1 MHWKRVRSKK
11 SFSPAALRSMGSS
24 AVPATEETPPHP
36 SSFYGISK
44 QRAEE
49 HVKRLFNRFPTII
62 VRCGNVYG
70 YSKSMRFDA
79 VINRFMFDA
88 NFVNRITING
98 SGNQS
103 RAFIHINKVT
113 KMLAA
118 LLRAEVPS
126 GIYNLS
132 DRNFEIVEI
141 IEVLKKIYP
150 DLEYLFI
157 NQHITM
163 QELRSKNR
171 VAIFLHAA
179 SCFNT
184 GRRAERI

>member
-1 MHWKRVRSKK
+1 MVAPLFR
-11 SFSPAALRSMGSS
+11 P
-24 AVPATEETPPHP
+24 TEETPPHP
-36 SSFYGISK
+36 TSFYGISK

-49 HVKRLFNRFPTII
+49 HVRRLFNRFPTII

-132 DRNFEIVEI
+132 DKNFEIVEI

-163 QELRSKNR
+163 QELRVEEQS
-171 VAIFLHAA
+171 
-179 SCFNT
+179 
-184 GRRAERI
+184 